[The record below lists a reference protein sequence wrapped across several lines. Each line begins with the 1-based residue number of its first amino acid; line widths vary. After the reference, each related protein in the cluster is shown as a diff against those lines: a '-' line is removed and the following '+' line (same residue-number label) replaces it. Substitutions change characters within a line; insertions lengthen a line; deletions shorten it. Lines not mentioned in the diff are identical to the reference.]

1 MKLASRATSL
11 NQVGPSKSVV
21 TRLRQAEGWI
31 GTTAVARIE
40 REMSWFSGLGAQER
54 AWIAMVVQ
62 GGVRSFVDWYS
73 APEQSQ
79 PKLRHDVFG
88 AAPRAFAGQISL
100 ARTVAMVRL
109 AIEVVE
115 ENLPDVLGQTDAPEA
130 IAGVTRYGRE
140 IGFAIAEVYARA
152 AEQRGAW
159 DARLEALVVDSVLRG
174 ETDGTVE
181 SRASALGWRASSR
194 ILTVVCGVPEGRN
207 PVDDVRAIAHA
218 HGLHALCA
226 VQGDRLVVLLGGV
239 DPEVPAELA
248 AALGPHPVVTGPV
261 VDSLADV
268 QQSAAAALT
277 GYRACAGW
285 VGVPPVVEA
294 DALLPERALAGD
306 AAAKRDLVAQIYEPL
321 AAAGNAVLET
331 VQTYLDAGGSLEATA
346 RSLFVHANTVRYRLK
361 RVLEITGLQP
371 LDARDAYI
379 LRVALTC
386 GRLESL

>member
-1 MKLASRATSL
+1 M
-11 NQVGPSKSVV
+11 
-21 TRLRQAEGWI
+21 
-31 GTTAVARIE
+31 
-40 REMSWFSGLGAQER
+40 
-54 AWIAMVVQ
+54 
-62 GGVRSFVDWYS
+62 
-73 APEQSQ
+73 
-79 PKLRHDVFG
+79 
-88 AAPRAFAGQISL
+88 
-100 ARTVAMVRL
+100 
-109 AIEVVE
+109 
-115 ENLPDVLGQTDAPEA
+115 
-130 IAGVTRYGRE
+130 
-140 IGFAIAEVYARA
+140 
-152 AEQRGAW
+152 
-159 DARLEALVVDSVLRG
+159 
-174 ETDGTVE
+174 
-181 SRASALGWRASSR
+181 
-194 ILTVVCGVPEGRN
+194 
-207 PVDDVRAIAHA
+207 
-218 HGLHALCA
+218 
-226 VQGDRLVVLLGGV
+226 VLLGGV

-268 QQSAAAALT
+268 QRSAAAALT

-321 AAAGNAVLET
+321 AEAGNAVLET